1 MTEITSR
8 HFDLHLN
15 LNFGLTAM
23 LPTPWRYM
31 RGSAWL
37 AALPCPGR
45 GKGGVRYPFSNFE
58 VRGRVVLRS
67 FHPFTVSNGA

>member
-45 GKGGVRYPFSNFE
+45 GKGGGALPVFE
-58 VRGRVVLRS
+58 
-67 FHPFTVSNGA
+67 F